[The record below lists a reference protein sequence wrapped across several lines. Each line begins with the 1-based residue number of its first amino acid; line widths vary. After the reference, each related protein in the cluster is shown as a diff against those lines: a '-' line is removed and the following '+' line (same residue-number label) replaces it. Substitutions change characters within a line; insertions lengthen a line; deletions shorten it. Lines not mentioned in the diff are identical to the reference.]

1 MYNSIDPKVVVAVTH
16 AVHAAIAEVGIEG
29 LLKTS
34 MFPSSNKAATAEP
47 LRLAA

>member
-1 MYNSIDPKVVVAVTH
+1 MINSMNPRMVKAITA

-29 LLKTS
+29 LRATS
-34 MFPSSNKAATAEP
+34 MFPSSQKKTVE